1 MPFLNEE
8 YNNPNQIIF
17 LNTYYP
23 YRIKNE
29 WGKFIRNPNFN
40 SFSGLVLD
48 LKEGK
53 PGAINHFFNLLNPHL
68 KDNILL
74 TYVPSH
80 IPANKDSGVKRLAT
94 KLASQNNRVDAT
106 SCLVRH
112 SKIAKLTNGG
122 DRNQEVHLQSIH
134 LENSHLIE
142 GKTVLILD
150 DVTTT
155 YNSLFACQK
164 ILLDHGAKK
173 VNCLAIGETGGY

>member
-29 WGKFIRNPNFN
+29 WGKLVRNPNFN

-80 IPANKDSGVKRLAT
+80 IPANKDSGVKRCNL
-94 KLASQNNRVDAT
+94 
-106 SCLVRH
+106 
-112 SKIAKLTNGG
+112 
-122 DRNQEVHLQSIH
+122 
-134 LENSHLIE
+134 
-142 GKTVLILD
+142 
-150 DVTTT
+150 
-155 YNSLFACQK
+155 LFS
-164 ILLDHGAKK
+164 
-173 VNCLAIGETGGY
+173 

>member
-23 YRIKNE
+23 Y
-29 WGKFIRNPNFN
+29 
-40 SFSGLVLD
+40 
-48 LKEGK
+48 
-53 PGAINHFFNLLNPHL
+53 
-68 KDNILL
+68 
-74 TYVPSH
+74 
-80 IPANKDSGVKRLAT
+80 
-94 KLASQNNRVDAT
+94 
-106 SCLVRH
+106 LVRH